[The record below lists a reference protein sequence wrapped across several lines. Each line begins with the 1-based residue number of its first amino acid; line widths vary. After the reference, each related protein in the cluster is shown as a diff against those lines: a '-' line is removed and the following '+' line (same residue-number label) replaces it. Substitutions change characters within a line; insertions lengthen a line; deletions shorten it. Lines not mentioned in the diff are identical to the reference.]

1 MGNPPTAP
9 TIEYLRTIED
19 ISLYGSAHPVWND
32 EAMEETLTNTSPSYV
47 WFGTDGDTTEY
58 FQEAGAGHDFV
69 IPEGDEAKSG
79 CAQLLTLLLHMS
91 LSCHSAISGMKCLTG
106 DSMTRNHS
114 TSEQPY
120 VERSKTARFE
130 GGNQQLI
137 TERIFGETG
146 LEMREQPQ
154 SDYPRC
160 GMVEETLIQGQ
171 GATYM
176 HYQKG
181 HSGPSSITRDVMMMT
196 QVLFRNI
203 VAESEAE
210 LEELGDTYP
219 LNAKYVVIPNNL
231 SDAKDF
237 IRNEPIRSFLLDRG
251 NDRIEEV
258 VGVPARSAMAKK
270 NYHKALALEEQI
282 LLVNA
287 QWSNQLQSQNPV
299 KGPLPNFVQNAPEG
313 VKIN

>member
-1 MGNPPTAP
+1 
-9 TIEYLRTIED
+9 
-19 ISLYGSAHPVWND
+19 
-32 EAMEETLTNTSPSYV
+32 
-47 WFGTDGDTTEY
+47 
-58 FQEAGAGHDFV
+58 
-69 IPEGDEAKSG
+69 
-79 CAQLLTLLLHMS
+79 
-91 LSCHSAISGMKCLTG
+91 
-106 DSMTRNHS
+106 
-114 TSEQPY
+114 
-120 VERSKTARFE
+120 
-130 GGNQQLI
+130 
-137 TERIFGETG
+137 
-146 LEMREQPQ
+146 
-154 SDYPRC
+154 
-160 GMVEETLIQGQ
+160 MVEETLVQGQ

-181 HSGPSSITRDVMMMT
+181 HSGPSSITRDAMMMA

-287 QWSNQLQSQNPV
+287 PWSNQLQPQNPV

-313 VKIN
+313 VKISSNSSQVEYDLQAVYVPDNSENNECLDFRKRLQQGVRRGELQECQKGSVIVILETQNEATAHALHGAVAYNLPPLKHLGKLKGCLLYTSPSPRDS